1 MEIVILSE
9 SRRISKFTV
18 YWWRLFRI
26 QNSYK
31 TIQEKKLQIKF
42 KQRK

>member
-1 MEIVILSE
+1 MLNE
-9 SRRISKFTV
+9 SRRIFKFTV

-31 TIQEKKLQIKF
+31 TIQEKRIQNNF
-42 KQRK
+42 KQTE